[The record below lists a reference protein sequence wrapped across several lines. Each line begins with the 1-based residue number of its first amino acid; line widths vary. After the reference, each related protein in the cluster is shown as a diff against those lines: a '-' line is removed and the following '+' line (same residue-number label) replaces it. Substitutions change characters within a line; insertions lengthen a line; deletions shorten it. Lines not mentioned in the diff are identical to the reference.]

1 MKPNA
6 AVRLSITC
14 LAVAL
19 AGVLASPTRAAAQT
33 LTGQARAVQSATLL
47 GTTTLADSGTL
58 AGAGDTRD
66 ASVAVG
72 GVPSMLSGE
81 ALRAVTVGWS
91 DQVASEAS
99 LSNLAMTV
107 GGTGITAGV
116 VLARVLAA
124 AGQPAAANSNVGDLA
139 INGIPVQVT
148 GSPNQTISIP
158 GGRLVVNEQIVSMTG
173 TTVNALH
180 ATVFGVADVVVASAI
195 AGIQ

>member
-1 MKPNA
+1 
-6 AVRLSITC
+6 
-14 LAVAL
+14 
-19 AGVLASPTRAAAQT
+19 
-33 LTGQARAVQSATLL
+33 
-47 GTTTLADSGTL
+47 
-58 AGAGDTRD
+58 
-66 ASVAVG
+66 
-72 GVPSMLSGE
+72 
-81 ALRAVTVGWS
+81 
-91 DQVASEAS
+91 
-99 LSNLAMTV
+99 MTV

-124 AGQPAAANSNVGDLA
+124 AGQPAAANSDVGDLA